1 MEVQE
6 RPFLDTRAL
15 GGVALPSRDEFL
27 AMHEG
32 SYVLRASGG
41 KLTRVPV
48 EKNNLPLD
56 PKFHPQG
63 GDVYMVSDD
72 LIYVKQATL
81 LCKSTDGGRTW
92 TAQSIDETDSH
103 WHVLSDG
110 TFISISMASGE
121 AKGPAEVFHSHDEG
135 QTWEKIAEIPIEVP
149 GGYAIRYSH
158 WGISRLP
165 DNTVFFGIDLRTAWV
180 DQGDVVSDE
189 SYGGDRYMTG
199 NTVQTF
205 YRSTDGGQT
214 WQGPIKGSE
223 SAAEGGIAM
232 LPSGRLLAAIRFQR
246 PLLPNESA
254 YMRKVAGGTDVAG
267 MGQGFKHHFLMD
279 SDDGGLTWV
288 NLRPLTTVH
297 GQCYGFPAAQSDGT
311 VVVVHDARYPRE
323 IDAARAM
330 VSHDEGETW
339 EDEVYYLYFGE
350 GATSY
355 SRSVVL
361 SDDTILTVG
370 GTATSLEARNSGQ
383 ASIGNSYLTAI
394 RWKPLKD

>member
-1 MEVQE
+1 
-6 RPFLDTRAL
+6 
-15 GGVALPSRDEFL
+15 
-27 AMHEG
+27 MHEG

-48 EKNNLPLD
+48 EKSRLPHD

-63 GDVYMVSDD
+63 GKVYMVSDD
-72 LIYVKQATL
+72 LVYVKQATL

-92 TAQSIDETDSH
+92 TSRPIEQSRSH

-110 TFISISMASGE
+110 TFIRIDMAFKE
-121 AKGPAEVFHSHDEG
+121 AKDPAEVFTSSDEG
-135 QTWEKIAEIPIEVP
+135 QSWEKIAEIPIEVP

-165 DNTVFFGIDLRTAWV
+165 DNTVFYGIDLR
-180 DQGDVVSDE
+180 DE
-189 SYGGDRYMTG
+189 SYGGDRYMTASS
-199 NTVQTF
+199 VLTF
-205 YRSTDGGQT
+205 YRSTDGGRT

-223 SAAEGGIAM
+223 SSGEGGIAL
-232 LPSGRLLAAIRFQR
+232 LPSGRLLASIRFQR
-246 PLLPNESA
+246 PLLPTESA
-254 YMRKVAGGTDVAG
+254 YMRKVAGTAIAGT
-267 MGQGFKHHFLMD
+267 GQGFKHHFLMD
-279 SDDGGLTWV
+279 SDDGGLTWG

-311 VVVVHDARYPRE
+311 VVVVHDSRYPRE
-323 IDAARAM
+323 LDAAHAM

-339 EDEVYYLYFGE
+339 EDEVYYMYFGK
-350 GATSY
+350 GSTDY
-355 SRSVVL
+355 NRSVVL

-370 GTATSLEARNSGQ
+370 GTATSVEARTQYN
-383 ASIGNSYLTAI
+383 AAIGNSYLTAI

>member
-15 GGVALPSRDEFL
+15 GGVAHPSRGELL

-48 EKNNLPLD
+48 EKFKLPHD

-72 LIYVKQATL
+72 LVYVKQAAL

-92 TAQSIDETDSH
+92 TARSIDETDSH

-110 TFISISMASGE
+110 TFISISMASVE
-121 AKGPAEVFHSHDEG
+121 AKDPAEVFHSHDEG
-135 QTWEKIAEIPIEVP
+135 QTWQKITEIPIEVP

-165 DNTVFFGIDLRTAWV
+165 DNTVFFGIDLR
-180 DQGDVVSDE
+180 DE

-199 NTVQTF
+199 SAVQTF
-205 YRSTDGGQT
+205 YRSTNGGRT

-232 LPSGRLLAAIRFQR
+232 LPSGRLLASIRFQR
-246 PLLPNESA
+246 PLMPTESA
-254 YMRKVAGGTDVAG
+254 YMRKVAGTD
-267 MGQGFKHHFLMD
+267 QGFKHHFLMN
-279 SDDGGLTWV
+279 SDDGGLTWG
-288 NLRPLTTVH
+288 NLRPLTTVL
-297 GQCYGFPAAQSDGT
+297 GQCYGYPAAQSDGT
-311 VVVVHDARYPRE
+311 VVVVHDSRYPRE

-339 EDEVYYLYFGE
+339 QDEVYYMYFGE
-350 GATSY
+350 GGTSY

-370 GTATSLEARNSGQ
+370 GTSTSVETRGSWHA
-383 ASIGNSYLTAI
+383 AIGNSYLTAI